1 MKRQRGS
8 ILLYGLLAL
17 AVVTLAGGAVWT
29 YNNALKENAR
39 LASDLATTQTA
50 LHEQLAENHLQ
61 RERQARTDQL
71 LARRQGEREATA
83 ALERKID
90 ATLSSVYRT
99 SEQAR
104 AWRDQPVPAD
114 VLRSLRDDGADRK
127 VGADRPGIPA
137 GKPAGA
143 AADR

>member
-1 MKRQRGS
+1 MLIYS
-8 ILLYGLLAL
+8 LLAL

-50 LHEQLAENHLQ
+50 LHEQLTENHLQ

-71 LARRQGEREATA
+71 LARRQGERDA
-83 ALERKID
+83 ADEIERKID
-90 ATLSSVYRT
+90 ATLGKVYRDNP
-99 SEQAR
+99 QAR

-114 VLRSLRDDGADRK
+114 VLRSVRNDGGPDGK
-127 VGADRPGIPA
+127 VGAHSPGIPA
-137 GKPAGA
+137 GKPAGP